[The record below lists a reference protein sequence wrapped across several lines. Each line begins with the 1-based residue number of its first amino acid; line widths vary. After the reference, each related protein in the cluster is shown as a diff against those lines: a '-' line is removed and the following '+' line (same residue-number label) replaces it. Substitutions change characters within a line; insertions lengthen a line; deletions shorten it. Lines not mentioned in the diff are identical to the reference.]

1 MPSSPH
7 LAPTLILRI
16 ETLTMTSKPVAI
28 VVGASRG
35 IGRQIAIDLA
45 KDGYAVVVAAKTT
58 SDAST
63 ASPFPPN
70 PNSPASTIN
79 TVEREI
85 RQAGHEATAI
95 AVDVRDPASIQRLVD
110 RALETYGALSL
121 LVYNSGAAWWAPV
134 ASSPFKRFRLLQQVN
149 PEGLYASVQSA
160 LPHLTRTAGRIVVV
174 SPPIYSRFFR
184 GKTAYAMGKV
194 GMSVLTKGLAMDF
207 VREGR
212 GMAITSLWPAVGIES
227 AATEKFT
234 AADPEEAKDL
244 RKATI
249 FSDAVLAILKAPAEK
264 VNGELLLD
272 EDFLRDYAGVTDF
285 AKYNLVEGATPRRIM
300 PAELPDIRVKEQDD
314 EGKRYDST
322 KSKL

>member
-1 MPSSPH
+1 MSSSVPTGQEPLLPSSPH

-212 GMAITSLWPAVGIES
+212 GMAITSLWPAVVS
-227 AATEKFT
+227 ST
-234 AADPEEAKDL
+234 
-244 RKATI
+244 
-249 FSDAVLAILKAPAEK
+249 
-264 VNGELLLD
+264 
-272 EDFLRDYAGVTDF
+272 
-285 AKYNLVEGATPRRIM
+285 RIM
-300 PAELPDIRVKEQDD
+300 SFFSFFFPFFPFFFPFPPLFSFFSSLVGGTLLTGGTGHRVGGHGKVYRGGSRGGQGPAQGDHLLGRRARHSQGPR
-314 EGKRYDST
+314 
-322 KSKL
+322 